1 MKNIFL
7 KNRCTVLCHL
17 SFALCFL
24 LFTACNTEGVKLNVD
39 DRVAIDTLSANA
51 IKKLTPE
58 LDKQCKDSADML
70 RQRLVDSLV
79 AVREQEIMM
88 QSVPNH

>member
-7 KNRCTVLCHL
+7 KIRPLP
-17 SFALCFL
+17 FALSLL
-24 LFTACNTEGVKLNVD
+24 LFTACHSEGVKLNGD

-51 IKKLTPE
+51 IKSLTIE
-58 LDKQCKDSADML
+58 LDKQCKESSDVL
-70 RQRLVDSLV
+70 RKRLVDSLV

-88 QSVPNH
+88 QPVPNY